1 MVEISCFDRGGISC
15 SSLTLFLDG
24 EPAIDLGMQ
33 DIQGQGTAADD
44 LVVKGAKIEFVAQLL
59 ASFLAQAQNFQLP
72 QLVRQS
78 VVAGSPRVVAISG
91 SDRDSYCHSSPSNDR
106 NWVRGLSSFAGALP
120 AAGAFW
126 ARDAIPDDTVRPG
139 EPQRDR

>member
-24 EPAIDLGMQ
+24 DPAIDLGMQ
-33 DIQGQGTAADD
+33 NIQGQGTAADD

-78 VVAGSPRVVAISG
+78 VP
-91 SDRDSYCHSSPSNDR
+91 
-106 NWVRGLSSFAGALP
+106 GLSPFQDLTATRTATLHPAEKVIAGDGFQHSA
-120 AAGAFW
+120 
-126 ARDAIPDDTVRPG
+126 
-139 EPQRDR
+139 